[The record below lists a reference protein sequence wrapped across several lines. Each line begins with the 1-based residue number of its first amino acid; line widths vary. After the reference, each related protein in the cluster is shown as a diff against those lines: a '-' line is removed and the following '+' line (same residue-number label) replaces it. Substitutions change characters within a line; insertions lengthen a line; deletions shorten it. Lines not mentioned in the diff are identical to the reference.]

1 MRVLAPVFVLLVFI
15 AAGCGSS
22 PSASS
27 PATTPTTPTT
37 TTQAPQARSAY
48 ATALAT
54 LCDRTRVRFEALG
67 QPSEKPPAVLLPGKI
82 RVARQF
88 LRAVRALHPAPA
100 EAARAQKLAARYAL
114 WYQGDR
120 YALVAIKQN
129 NQQAFFNL
137 QEGADHWLAAAERV
151 ATSLGA
157 PECSRRPFESP

>member
-1 MRVLAPVFVLLVFI
+1 MQRLATTLVLLVFI

-22 PSASS
+22 PSKSS
-27 PATTPTTPTT
+27 PATTPTTTA
-37 TTQAPQARSAY
+37 QAPQARSAY

-67 QPSEKPPAVLLPGKI
+67 QSSVKPPAVLLPGKI

-100 EAARAQKLAARYAL
+100 EAARAQKLAARYTL

-120 YALVAIKQN
+120 YALVAIRQN

-137 QEGADHWLAAAERV
+137 QEGADHWLAAAEST